1 MNELLVSFFESKQSA
16 LRGRALVDATRS
28 GRGPRPR
35 VVVLTREIDGSR
47 SPYDVPRQTPLGGVV
62 GLVLG
67 AVVGSFAGEAGFVV
81 GLFFGLY
88 AGLFVD
94 LSRLLA
100 RCDLLDEIQDGLAPE
115 QAALVSF
122 VRDSTA
128 SSIER
133 SLAPTDAVS
142 VHRFPRAP
150 IEEDLAREV
159 QQAAMDVAQLV
170 EPGDNGERGLVDTT
184 RRIAAAQRRLSVLE
198 AVTNRLLWL
207 ERLQF
212 EFEIGVLNRERIEA
226 PWWQVGRLRGQV
238 MNLRSSH
245 RRSKTLLEASR
256 DRIHAATALAEGISA
271 P

>member
-1 MNELLVSFFESKQSA
+1 MNEVLVSFFESKQSV
-16 LRGRALVDATRS
+16 LRGRALVDAERS

-47 SPYDVPRQTPLGGVV
+47 SPYDVPRQAPLGGVV
-62 GLVLG
+62 GLVLW

-88 AGLFVD
+88 GGLFVD

-100 RCDLLDEIQDGLAPE
+100 RCDLLDEIQDGLAPG

-128 SSIER
+128 PSIER

-159 QQAAMDVAQLV
+159 HIATMEVAQLV
-170 EPGDNGERGLVDTT
+170 EAGDHSESESVDTE
-184 RRIAAAQRRLSVLE
+184 RRIAAAQRRLSLLE

-207 ERLQF
+207 EQIQF
-212 EFEIGVLNRERIEA
+212 EFEARILDRERREA
-226 PWWQVGRLRGQV
+226 PRWRGARLRGRV

-245 RRSKTLLEASR
+245 RRSKALLEASR
-256 DRIHAATALAEGISA
+256 NRVDAASALAEGIIA
-271 P
+271 H

>member
-1 MNELLVSFFESKQSA
+1 VNEVLVSFFESKRSA
-16 LRGRALVDATRS
+16 LRGRALVDATCS
-28 GRGPRPR
+28 GRGRRPR
-35 VVVLTREIDGSR
+35 VVVLTREIDSSR
-47 SPYDVPRQTPLGGVV
+47 SPYDVPRQEPLGGVV

-67 AVVGSFAGEAGFVV
+67 AAFGSFAGEAGFVV

-94 LSRLLA
+94 LWRLLA
-100 RCDLLDEIQDGLAPE
+100 RCDLLDEIQDGLAPG

-159 QQAAMDVAQLV
+159 QQAAMEVAQLV
-170 EPGDNGERGLVDTT
+170 EARDRGESGLVDQEH
-184 RRIAAAQRRLSVLE
+184 RIARARRRLSLLE
-198 AVTNRLLWL
+198 EIAGRLLWL

-212 EFEIGVLNRERIEA
+212 EFEICVLNRERIA
-226 PWWQVGRLRGQV
+226 TPWWQGGRLRGRV
-238 MNLRSSH
+238 KNLRSSH
-245 RRSKTLLEASR
+245 TRSKTLLEASR
-256 DRIHAATALAEGISA
+256 DRIHAAAALAEGISA